1 MIADKQLTRMIEK
14 GKPLSV
20 IRKKVEALALAED
33 RVAFDVAIRDEYNEL
48 FPRYRDMTI
57 KERNAYYDANFT
69 DIVVEVKDYPP
80 IAIDYSE
87 DESYVTFTDWSNE
100 TRVVQ
105 EAIYTFV
112 EGSEESVIDTPE
124 VVEQV
129 RPYIA
134 SDVTDIVDAYVNGLY
149 KELRAKEYPSIADY
163 VDAVVKDDTEAI
175 EAYKEACLAVKAK
188 YPKL

>member
-112 EGSEESVIDTPE
+112 E
-124 VVEQV
+124 
-129 RPYIA
+129 
-134 SDVTDIVDAYVNGLY
+134 
-149 KELRAKEYPSIADY
+149 
-163 VDAVVKDDTEAI
+163 
-175 EAYKEACLAVKAK
+175 AVKS
-188 YPKL
+188 L